1 MSRREFFHYS
11 LSFSSESLVELKQF
25 WAWPLLC
32 LSFFSAVDCFA
43 WEINNPRIIS
53 LSHGRYLLT
62 FSNTQPG
69 IFSWNGLA
77 SMHTLNLFWLCCT
90 TAWGRH
96 NTEEPHP
103 MLSPIVHYYTTRA
116 KGKVMKL
123 KARALS
129 LSQVDYLCCV
139 FNTRKWDHQTFFL
152 PIDHSLERVKVQHSW
167 ILMNEKSRT

>member
-1 MSRREFFHYS
+1 
-11 LSFSSESLVELKQF
+11 
-25 WAWPLLC
+25 
-32 LSFFSAVDCFA
+32 
-43 WEINNPRIIS
+43 
-53 LSHGRYLLT
+53 
-62 FSNTQPG
+62 
-69 IFSWNGLA
+69 
-77 SMHTLNLFWLCCT
+77 MHTLNLFWLCCT

-116 KGKVMKL
+116 KGKVVMKL

-152 PIDHSLERVKVQHSW
+152 PIYRPFIRESESSALLN
-167 ILMNEKSRT
+167 INE